1 MKLKYSLLG
10 SAILS
15 ALFFS
20 ASPIFADDARMPVSV
35 EAGSKVPLRVLTRPG
50 ATLYADSDGS
60 KILNNN
66 LPTFTSY
73 FVYTRPSGESQATG
87 AGWYEVGS
95 DDKGTVK
102 GWIKGDDVFEWKQTM
117 CLTFSHPDGRS
128 PVLMFEDDEYL
139 ESLINMPEE
148 KRVSS
153 VDGYY
158 TSIDQAASSKK
169 SLPKDFPVLS
179 MEPKMSVDNVENFTL
194 MPIIDYKVVEFEGR
208 ESRLLDIVAV
218 NSSEK
223 DRKSSDLRTNKDYLS
238 TSTTTSESKANQLK
252 NIKFDV
258 VWVID
263 TTRSMGPYINK
274 VRESMINIS
283 KQLAK
288 NKDVNSRISFG
299 VWGFRDSSTI
309 DGLEYVTKNYTPEL
323 QSIDDFVK
331 TMEEVKETKV
341 DSQTFDEDMFS
352 GVNDAI
358 NSTNWN
364 DNSVRIVILVGDA
377 PGHKLGHEWNASGM
391 DQETLRAVADS
402 NDVKLYA
409 IHIKPKMSSGN
420 NKKFNKVAASQ
431 FKTLSHNQGQDE
443 SMFWEVDAANLDS
456 FASISDVLSAS
467 IVSYTSNAEAEF
479 TGTGESDVVIPDT
492 AKDVLVAPSQ
502 NAIKES
508 LHAAAV
514 TWLGNEANVA
524 PPRDIEAWVSDKD
537 LKESSRQ
544 SMEVR
549 LLLTKAQLDAIS
561 TLLKQ
566 VLEAGETN
574 QVSGEDFFTSLQAA
588 SAVAARDP
596 EKMASAGNIAESGL
610 VPDFLKGLP
619 YKSRLMEMNN
629 ELWESWGPDEQNAFL
644 SNLEAK
650 INAYAAIHDDT
661 SQWISLNE
669 GDDPNDYVAPI
680 LLDLMP

>member
-60 KILNNN
+60 KILKNN

-139 ESLINMPEE
+139 ESLINMPED

-158 TSIDQAASSKK
+158 SSIDQAASSKK

-309 DGLEYVTKNYTPEL
+309 DGLEYVTKTIPLNCRAL
-323 QSIDDFVK
+323 
-331 TMEEVKETKV
+331 M
-341 DSQTFDEDMFS
+341 
-352 GVNDAI
+352 
-358 NSTNWN
+358 
-364 DNSVRIVILVGDA
+364 IL
-377 PGHKLGHEWNASGM
+377 
-391 DQETLRAVADS
+391 
-402 NDVKLYA
+402 
-409 IHIKPKMSSGN
+409 
-420 NKKFNKVAASQ
+420 
-431 FKTLSHNQGQDE
+431 
-443 SMFWEVDAANLDS
+443 
-456 FASISDVLSAS
+456 
-467 IVSYTSNAEAEF
+467 
-479 TGTGESDVVIPDT
+479 
-492 AKDVLVAPSQ
+492 
-502 NAIKES
+502 
-508 LHAAAV
+508 
-514 TWLGNEANVA
+514 
-524 PPRDIEAWVSDKD
+524 
-537 LKESSRQ
+537 
-544 SMEVR
+544 
-549 LLLTKAQLDAIS
+549 
-561 TLLKQ
+561 
-566 VLEAGETN
+566 
-574 QVSGEDFFTSLQAA
+574 
-588 SAVAARDP
+588 
-596 EKMASAGNIAESGL
+596 
-610 VPDFLKGLP
+610 
-619 YKSRLMEMNN
+619 
-629 ELWESWGPDEQNAFL
+629 
-644 SNLEAK
+644 
-650 INAYAAIHDDT
+650 
-661 SQWISLNE
+661 
-669 GDDPNDYVAPI
+669 
-680 LLDLMP
+680 